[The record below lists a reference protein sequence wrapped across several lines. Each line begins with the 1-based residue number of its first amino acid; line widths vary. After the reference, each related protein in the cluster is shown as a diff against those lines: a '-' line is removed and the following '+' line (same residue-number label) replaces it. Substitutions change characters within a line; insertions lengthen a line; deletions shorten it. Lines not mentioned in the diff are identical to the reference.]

1 MSLFLLKLGSWWSS
15 KAWPWTKANWRWFVF
30 FPVMVFVWAAGKR
43 SGNITVVSD
52 DEESDAAKDFQDKV
66 EKDTTN
72 KVEQLDEARR
82 ARVEEV
88 VETHKKTMASLSGD
102 QKAQADELLKDPEE
116 LNSFLHS
123 VGTRQRQ

>member
-1 MSLFLLKLGSWWSS
+1 MPLFLLKLGSWWSS
-15 KAWPWTKANWRWFVF
+15 KAWPWTKANWRWFVL